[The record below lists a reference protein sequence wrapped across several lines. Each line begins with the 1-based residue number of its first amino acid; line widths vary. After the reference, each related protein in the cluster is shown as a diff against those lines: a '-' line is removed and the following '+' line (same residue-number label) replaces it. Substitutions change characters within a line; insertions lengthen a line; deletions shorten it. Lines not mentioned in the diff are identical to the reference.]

1 MAFIRRRTLWM
12 VLADYF
18 AHSFAY
24 DGRFWRTIIPL
35 VSKPGWVTEQN
46 LNERW
51 VSFLPPLRMFLV
63 ISLFFFVTLTMIL
76 PNVIEGEIFTVMDES
91 GGEVGEVGEG
101 FDTEEVRLLSEDWM
115 LTNWFNDV
123 LVSKAETLKSMSPEV
138 RQFALYRGSISA
150 IPTTLLFAIPLFA
163 LGLKILQFLRRRY
176 FFDHF
181 VFATHFYSVWLIVL
195 IPSLIIAQPW
205 FWVAGHAIYL
215 PIYLFLAMKRV
226 YRQHW
231 FPTMAKMILLG
242 VWQIFSTAVLALT
255 VFLSAVLH
263 L

>member
-24 DGRFWRTIIPL
+24 DGRFWRTFIPL
-35 VSKPGWVTEQN
+35 IAKPGWVTEQN

-63 ISLFFFVTLTMIL
+63 ISLAFFVTVTS
-76 PNVIEGEIFTVMDES
+76 VIPTFLEDGKGFMAATSEGEPINEPLPPDKARVF
-91 GGEVGEVGEG
+91 
-101 FDTEEVRLLSEDWM
+101 SEDWI
-115 LTNWFNDV
+115 LTRKINDIFE
-123 LVSKAETLKSMSPEV
+123 SKLKKVNELPPEV
-138 RQFALYRGSISA
+138 RNFALYRGMISA
-150 IPTTLLFAIPLFA
+150 IPTTLLLAIPLFA
-163 LGLKILQFLRRRY
+163 LGLKILQFFRRRY

-181 VFATHFYSVWLIVL
+181 VFATHFYSIWVLVL
-195 IPSLIIAQPW
+195 IPSILIQDQWMWI
-205 FWVAGHAIYL
+205 AGHAVYL
-215 PIYLFLAMKRV
+215 PVYLFLAMKRV

-231 FPTMAKMILLG
+231 FPTLAKMILLG
-242 VWQIFSTAVLALT
+242 FWQIISSVLLVLT
-255 VFLSAVLH
+255 VVLSAFLH